1 MFYVETI
8 HGVVID
14 VCNNLKKA
22 QEVAKIGSSPFRVT
36 PARIYSIGAKGKKVY
51 H

>member
-14 VCNNLKKA
+14 VCNNLPLA
-22 QEVAKIGSSPFRVT
+22 QKVAHIGSSQFRVT
-36 PARIYSIGAKGKKVY
+36 PARVFSIQGKNKIY